1 MKSNRFC
8 ITVFSVKT
16 FFIWLSCLPRRAV
29 SLQTAA
35 AVTEIAMFK
44 SASVAADV
52 VKLWAQNWM
61 LVMLANSTLV
71 AWTLTERFWFKYH
84 SGIFCFCVC
93 FLNPPPSPKKPKN
106 PLQNKIRNQAQEEK
120 ALLTLCRTTICVIF
134 GITCRHLYV
143 LQFALSE
150 RWWNPRTWQAVAC
163 FTGS

>member
-1 MKSNRFC
+1 MSA
-8 ITVFSVKT
+8 SQ
-16 FFIWLSCLPRRAV
+16 SCLIADSSSSDRNCNVQVSQCGSRRGKIMSTELNASHV
-29 SLQTAA
+29 SQLYFGC
-35 AVTEIAMFK
+35 VNFNRE
-44 SASVAADV
+44 V
-52 VKLWAQNWM
+52 
-61 LVMLANSTLV
+61 LVQISQWNLL
-71 AWTLTERFWFKYH
+71 
-84 SGIFCFCVC
+84 
-93 FLNPPPSPKKPKN
+93 FLCLFSQPPPSPKKPKN